1 MLLWM
6 WTVFDW
12 VWDVK
17 EWILKA
23 IVKCPIKRKLE
34 FDSQPNSNHI
44 QTFFIYLVFKYKGR
58 CVFIALVERITSR
71 RETIWLH
78 STFLFYFSVAPQ
90 IRPVPHN
97 GHLVVYQGDSA
108 TLSCD
113 ILKGNPTP
121 EITWKRKVRNR
132 KTFFFFIL
140 HPLVNTFLSY
150 WAGGQPYCRVFFS
163 V

>member
-1 MLLWM
+1 MRFS
-6 WTVFDW
+6 TKF
-12 VWDVK
+12 
-17 EWILKA
+17 E
-23 IVKCPIKRKLE
+23 
-34 FDSQPNSNHI
+34 SHPN
-44 QTFFIYLVFKYKGR
+44 FFIRLVFKYEGR
-58 CVFIALVERITSR
+58 CVFITLVERITNR

-121 EITWKRKVRNR
+121 EITWKRKVRRSKKHFR
-132 KTFFFFIL
+132 KNYFSIHIPWRTSLCKWI
-140 HPLVNTFLSY
+140 Y
-150 WAGGQPYCRVFFS
+150 WAIIKLHVLVFPFFGE
-163 V
+163 

>member
-1 MLLWM
+1 M
-6 WTVFDW
+6 
-12 VWDVK
+12 K
-17 EWILKA
+17 
-23 IVKCPIKRKLE
+23 
-34 FDSQPNSNHI
+34 HI
-44 QTFFIYLVFKYKGR
+44 ETFFIRLVFKYEGR

-71 RETIWLH
+71 RETIWPH
-78 STFLFYFSVAPQ
+78 STFSFYFSVAPQ

-132 KTFFFFIL
+132 KTFHFFFSFFIPWRTL
-140 HPLVNTFLSY
+140 FCHIELAGSPTVEFSFLCKWIY
-150 WAGGQPYCRVFFS
+150 WAIIKLHVLVFPFFGE
-163 V
+163 